1 MGNIKLD
8 SICSRDV
15 DFAQWYTDICK
26 KAELMDYSSV
36 KGFIIYR
43 PYSYAMWEQIQ
54 KYLDNEFYIYKD
66 FTLLIA
72 FEPQENLCVGDVLV
86 DELGH
91 EFKIKAFE
99 MFRFAG
105 KVPDWASKIS
115 SMSITGQD
123 YTIGNYIAK
132 K

>member
-1 MGNIKLD
+1 MKKKKTKKTLGNFYSPYLKDGEDMNVWFEAYKNDAEKLIEID
-8 SICSRDV
+8 GKV
-15 DFAQWYTDICK
+15 YTK
-26 KAELMDYSSV
+26 
-36 KGFIIYR
+36 IIHR
-43 PYSYAMWEQIQ
+43 C
-54 KYLDNEFYIYKD
+54 EFYIYED

-105 KVPDWASKIS
+105 KIPDWAFKIF

>member
-1 MGNIKLD
+1 MKKKKTLGNFYSPYLKDGENMTVWFEVYKNDTEKLIEID
-8 SICSRDV
+8 GKV
-15 DFAQWYTDICK
+15 YTK
-26 KAELMDYSSV
+26 
-36 KGFIIYR
+36 IIHR
-43 PYSYAMWEQIQ
+43 C
-54 KYLDNEFYIYKD
+54 EFYIYKD